1 LIHHK
6 SNAQHN
12 ATVRPDRILHIQ
24 GKTIGDAYPTYF
36 IADIA
41 ANHDGDLERAKD
53 LIHMAAEAGA
63 DAAKFQHFKAN
74 SIVSDEGFK
83 ALGGQQSHQAK
94 WRKSVIEVYRDA
106 SVPQLW
112 TSTLKETCDYA
123 GICFF
128 TSPYDKELVDHID
141 PYVPAF
147 KIGSGDITWL
157 EIIEYI
163 AAKQKPY
170 IIATGA
176 SSMDDVD
183 RAVQAALAINP
194 RIALMQCNTNYT
206 AQLENFKY
214 IHLNVLKSYRAM
226 YPEMVLGLSDHTLG
240 HATVLGAVALGARM
254 IEKHFTDDTG
264 REGPDHGFSMN
275 PQAWRDMVDATR
287 ELDLALGNGIKQ
299 VEPNERQTAVL
310 QRRAIRLARD
320 LAAGSVLTREHL
332 SVLRPCPTE
341 AISPAQLDE
350 VTGKQLAR
358 DKKSG
363 DYLRWSDLV

>member
-1 LIHHK
+1 LKPLEHG
-6 SNAQHN
+6 NP
-12 ATVRPDRILHIQ
+12 PDRVLHIG
-24 GKTIGDAYPTYF
+24 GKAVGDAHPTYF

-41 ANHDGDLERAKD
+41 ANHDGDLARARD

-63 DAAKFQHFKAN
+63 DAAKFQHFKAAT
-74 SIVSDEGFK
+74 IVSEAGFK
-83 ALGGQQSHQAK
+83 ALGVQRSHQAQWK
-94 WRKSVIEVYRDA
+94 KSVVDVYRDA
-106 SVPQLW
+106 SVPELW
-112 TSTLKETCDYA
+112 TRALKETCDEA

-128 TSPYDKELVDHID
+128 TSPYDKALVDHID

-157 EIIEYI
+157 EIIEHI

-206 AQLENFKY
+206 ALRENFRY
-214 IHLNVLKSYRAM
+214 IQLNVLKSYRAM
-226 YPEMVLGLSDHTLG
+226 YPEMVLGLSDHTPG
-240 HATVLGAVALGARM
+240 HATVLGAVALGARL

-264 REGPDHGFSMN
+264 REGPDHAFSMN
-275 PQAWRDMVDATR
+275 PKSWRTMVDATR
-287 ELDLALGNGIKQ
+287 ELDLALGNGIKK
-299 VEPNERQTAVL
+299 VEPNELETAVL
-310 QRRAIRLARD
+310 QRRAIRLAQD
-320 LAAGSVLTREHL
+320 VEGGSALTRGHL
-332 SVLRPCPTE
+332 CVLRPCPSD
-341 AISPAQLDE
+341 AISPAHLDRISGR
-350 VTGKQLAR
+350 VLAR

-363 DYLRWSDLV
+363 DYLRWSDLA